1 MRMRVEL
8 DDMTLFVHEYGQG
21 SPIILLHAGP
31 GLDGSIFFPWFER
44 LEGYRLLAPDLRGHG
59 RSDLGDPSEWTWSG
73 WADDVARL
81 AEALDLGAY
90 TLLGHSF
97 GAKIAL
103 QQAVD
108 LPGHAKRVVCSGG
121 VACGGALAH
130 LETTFEEFGTP
141 ELRAKVDAA
150 FEAEETVQT
159 PDGCHDIWTA
169 QMPFFLADPEGPA
182 LREVTERWRD
192 VRYSPQM
199 HRIDPGEF
207 DVRDRLPEVNVP
219 VLVITGAHDRIT
231 RPQESEE
238 IAAAL
243 PDATL
248 AIVDGAGHFPFIETP
263 ERYLGVIGSW
273 LQEEGARRA

>member
-1 MRMRVEL
+1 MRMRVAL
-8 DDMTLFVHEYGQG
+8 DDITLFVHEYGQG

-31 GLDGSIFFPWFER
+31 GLDGSIFFPWFEG

-59 RSDLGDPSEWTWSG
+59 RSDLGDPSGWSWSG

-97 GAKIAL
+97 GARIAL
-103 QQAVD
+103 QHAVD
-108 LPGHAKRVVCSGG
+108 LPGHAKRIVCSGG
-121 VACGGALAH
+121 VAHGGALAH
-130 LETTFEEFGTP
+130 LETTFEEFSTP
-141 ELRAKVDAA
+141 ELRVKVEAA
-150 FEAEETVQT
+150 FDAEETVQT
-159 PDGCHDIWTA
+159 PEACHDIWTA
-169 QMPFFLADPEGPA
+169 QMPFFLAHPDGPA
-182 LREVTERWRD
+182 LREVADRWRD

-199 HRIDPGEF
+199 HRIDPGVF
-207 DVRDRLPEVNVP
+207 DVRDRLVDVNVP
-219 VLVITGAHDRIT
+219 VLVITGAEDRIT

-263 ERYLGVIGSW
+263 ERYLEVIGSW
-273 LQEEGARRA
+273 LRKEGAP

>member
-1 MRMRVEL
+1 LRVEL
-8 DDMTLFVHEYGQG
+8 DDTTLFVHEYGRG

-59 RSDLGDPSEWTWSG
+59 RSDLGDPSGWTWSG

-97 GAKIAL
+97 GARIAL
-103 QQAVD
+103 QHAVD
-108 LPGHAKRVVCSGG
+108 LPGHAKRIVCSGG
-121 VACGGALAH
+121 VAHDGALAH
-130 LETTFEEFGTP
+130 LDATFEEFGTP
-141 ELRAKVDAA
+141 ELRAKVEAA
-150 FEAEETVQT
+150 FDEEGTVQT
-159 PDGCHDIWTA
+159 PEGCHDIWTA

-182 LREVTERWRD
+182 LRDVAEGWRG

-199 HRIDPGEF
+199 HRIDPGVF
-207 DVRDRLPEVNVP
+207 DVRDRLRGVNVP

-243 PDATL
+243 PDASL
-248 AIVDGAGHFPFIETP
+248 AIVEGAGHFPFIETP
-263 ERYLGVIGSW
+263 DRYLGVIDSW
-273 LQEEGARRA
+273 LREEGAT